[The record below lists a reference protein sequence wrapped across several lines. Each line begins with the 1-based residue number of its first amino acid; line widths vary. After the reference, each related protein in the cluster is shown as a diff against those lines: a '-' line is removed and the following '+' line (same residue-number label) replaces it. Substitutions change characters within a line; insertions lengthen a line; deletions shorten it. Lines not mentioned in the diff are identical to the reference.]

1 MTAPTLEPLPVRI
14 PGRTLP
20 PRLIHAT
27 CLVCL
32 NEVTFCGIDATNLSL
47 VHPKPNEPTCVVC
60 RDLRETHD
68 LDEYLEA
75 KP

>member
-1 MTAPTLEPLPVRI
+1 MTAPTLEPLPVRV
-14 PGRTLP
+14 PGHTLP

-32 NEVTFCGIDATNLSL
+32 NDVTFCGIDAAGLPL
-47 VHPKPNEPTCVVC
+47 MRPKSTEPTCVVC
-60 RDLRETHD
+60 TDLREVHD
-68 LDEYLEA
+68 WDSCLGV